1 MSAQARTKDI
11 DLYRIRLNEVLRRF
25 QIVFREYDRQKAER
39 RKKRRDAKTS
49 GN

>member
-1 MSAQARTKDI
+1 MSQARTKDI
-11 DLYRIRLNEVLRRF
+11 DLYRIRLNKVLRRF
-25 QIVFREYDRQKAER
+25 QIVFRKYDRQQAEK